1 MISEDDIRRV
11 REGNDIVQLIG
22 EKVVLSRRGRDFW
35 GCCPFHN
42 EKTPSFKV
50 DPVSQLYHCF
60 GCGEGGDIFRYLINT
75 EHLEFP
81 DAVRFLAEKAN
92 IEITEQTDDVNKG
105 RRTRL
110 YEVCTKT
117 AEFYHRQLMRGS
129 TSQAEAARAYL
140 AKRGFGKD
148 VPGKWQLGFAPGNS
162 QLVRYLSD
170 QKFREDEMIE
180 ANVALRA
187 DNGSLRDRFYNRIMF
202 PICDLQ
208 GRTIAFG
215 GRIVDKGEPKY
226 LNTAES
232 SLFQKRAQL
241 FALDK
246 AKASITSTGT
256 AIVVEGYTD
265 TIAMHMAG
273 LTNTVATLGTALTA
287 QHLKLLT
294 RFAQRIVYLFD
305 GDEAGKRAADRASEL
320 IGSLITP
327 EAGPRRV
334 DLFVAVLP
342 EGDDPADFCTKKGAE
357 GMREVLEHA
366 QPLLRFALDRRLEKW
381 DLSVPE
387 QRARALDDVV
397 RMLIPVGGSLLATDY
412 LNYLADRFLV
422 DYQTVSVALQ
432 KAKSSQA
439 GQKSQANEAT
449 PEKLEK
455 LPGDKLSGIERELI
469 ALYINEPSQRA
480 ELAQA
485 FTGLKWTTE
494 LHANIAEKL
503 VKIDA
508 GSSAQAIIN
517 SLAFQI
523 PEAITDISA
532 SQLSAYGEDAKEIAR
547 LLLYSHQVELL
558 NQMIRSNNAEL
569 RRTGREGRD
578 DDLLFVQTAQLQQQL
593 QELKKKYSESRKQ

>member
-208 GRTIAFG
+208 GRTIAVAG
-215 GRIVDKGEPKY
+215 SW
-226 LNTAES
+226 T
-232 SLFQKRAQL
+232 
-241 FALDK
+241 K
-246 AKASITSTGT
+246 ANQSTSTQQNQVYSRN
-256 AIVVEGYTD
+256 A
-265 TIAMHMAG
+265 HSF
-273 LTNTVATLGTALTA
+273 LPS
-287 QHLKLLT
+287 T
-294 RFAQRIVYLFD
+294 R
-305 GDEAGKRAADRASEL
+305 
-320 IGSLITP
+320 
-327 EAGPRRV
+327 
-334 DLFVAVLP
+334 
-342 EGDDPADFCTKKGAE
+342 
-357 GMREVLEHA
+357 
-366 QPLLRFALDRRLEKW
+366 LR
-381 DLSVPE
+381 
-387 QRARALDDVV
+387 
-397 RMLIPVGGSLLATDY
+397 LA
-412 LNYLADRFLV
+412 
-422 DYQTVSVALQ
+422 
-432 KAKSSQA
+432 
-439 GQKSQANEAT
+439 
-449 PEKLEK
+449 
-455 LPGDKLSGIERELI
+455 
-469 ALYINEPSQRA
+469 
-480 ELAQA
+480 
-485 FTGLKWTTE
+485 
-494 LHANIAEKL
+494 
-503 VKIDA
+503 
-508 GSSAQAIIN
+508 
-517 SLAFQI
+517 
-523 PEAITDISA
+523 
-532 SQLSAYGEDAKEIAR
+532 
-547 LLLYSHQVELL
+547 
-558 NQMIRSNNAEL
+558 
-569 RRTGREGRD
+569 
-578 DDLLFVQTAQLQQQL
+578 
-593 QELKKKYSESRKQ
+593 